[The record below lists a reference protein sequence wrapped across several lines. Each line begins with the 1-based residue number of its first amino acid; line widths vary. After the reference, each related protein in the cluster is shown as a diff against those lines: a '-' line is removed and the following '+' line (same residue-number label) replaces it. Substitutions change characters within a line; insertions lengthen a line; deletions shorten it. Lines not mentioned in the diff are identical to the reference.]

1 MGGGTRNKMRALY
14 KHTKWCLHHIP
25 ITVIAHR
32 RNIVYVHD
40 VTSGSMYPGDI
51 LEISI
56 VEINICQ
63 GLSADKV
70 TPDSPPVLLFC
81 SDAIS
86 RDSKEVQPKIHQS
99 SKDKRTEQMGKIRK
113 RNFFACWFTSVLEL
127 ILSSVLKSWHKC
139 KPRGLE

>member
-1 MGGGTRNKMRALY
+1 
-14 KHTKWCLHHIP
+14 
-25 ITVIAHR
+25 
-32 RNIVYVHD
+32 
-40 VTSGSMYPGDI
+40 MYPGDI
-51 LEISI
+51 REISI

-86 RDSKEVQPKIHQS
+86 RDSKGVQPKIHPS
-99 SKDKRTEQMGKIRK
+99 SKDKRTETMGKIRK
-113 RNFFACWFTSVLEL
+113 RKKIACWFTSVLEL